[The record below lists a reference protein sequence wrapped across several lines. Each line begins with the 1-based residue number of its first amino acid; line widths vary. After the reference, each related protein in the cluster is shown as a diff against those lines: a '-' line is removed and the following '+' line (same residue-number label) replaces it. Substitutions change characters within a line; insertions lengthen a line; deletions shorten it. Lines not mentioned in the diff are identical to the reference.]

1 MKVEKKI
8 PGLHSKN
15 LISTSLMPK
24 DYFTKLIQYC
34 HGEMLMLIMGL
45 YFQYINK
52 TTYNFVS
59 LSTFLQHKNDYALW
73 KVY

>member
-1 MKVEKKI
+1 
-8 PGLHSKN
+8 
-15 LISTSLMPK
+15 MPK